1 MKNQMEMF
9 TAAINQAKSTEP
21 KKVAAALHDM
31 KYKNSLDAEVFMRPT
46 DHSLFQDMY
55 ISSFGSGTK
64 RDEEKTG
71 WGWKTVGV
79 IKGQDTVIPTTCK
92 MTIPS

>member
-1 MKNQMEMF
+1 MEMF
-9 TAAINQAKSTEP
+9 ADALNKAKSADP

-31 KYKNSLDAEVFMRPT
+31 KWKNSLGAEVFFRGA

-64 RDEEKTG
+64 HHEEGTG
-71 WGWKTVGV
+71 WGWKTTGV
-79 IKGQDTVIPTTCK
+79 VKAQDTVIPTTCK
-92 MTIPS
+92 MNIPS

>member
-1 MKNQMEMF
+1 
-9 TAAINQAKSTEP
+9 
-21 KKVAAALHDM
+21 
-31 KYKNSLDAEVFMRPT
+31 MRPS

-64 RDEEKTG
+64 HHEEGTG

-79 IKGQDTVIPTTCK
+79 IKAQDTVIPTTCK
-92 MTIPS
+92 MTVPS